1 MQAAGVVSSRKAE
14 KAVPTE
20 ARWLVLFHQIPPN
33 PAYVRVKIGRHLA
46 RVGAVG
52 LKNAVYVLPRSDS
65 ALEDMQWVVREI
77 AEAGGDATLCEAR
90 FIEGLTDDE
99 VERRFQEARD
109 EEYGK
114 LAREIR
120 DLTKTTP
127 KRVKI
132 EDDGRR
138 KLEADLARLERRF
151 EEIVAIDFFHAPGN
165 QAVQGLLRALRDRLD
180 DEVEAVPSSDDVD
193 PKERFRGRVW
203 VTRTGVHVDR
213 IASAWLVRRFIDAE
227 ARFKFVAPK
236 GYRPESGEL
245 RFDMFEAEFTHEGDR
260 CTFEVLMERFAIREP
275 GIRALA
281 EIIHDIDLKDSR
293 FARPET
299 PGVAAAIAGLCAL
312 HRADEVRLEMG
323 FALFDHLKTH
333 FSRRRA

>member
-1 MQAAGVVSSRKAE
+1 
-14 KAVPTE
+14 
-20 ARWLVLFHQIPPN
+20 
-33 PAYVRVKIGRHLA
+33 
-46 RVGAVG
+46 
-52 LKNAVYVLPRSDS
+52 
-65 ALEDMQWVVREI
+65 MQWLVREI
-77 AEAGGDATLCEAR
+77 VEAGGDATLCEAR
-90 FIEGLTDDE
+90 FVEGLTDDE
-99 VERRFQEARD
+99 VERRFQDARD

-120 DLTKTTP
+120 DLTKATP

-132 EDDGRR
+132 NDDGRR
-138 KLEADLARLERRF
+138 KLETDLARLERRF
-151 EEIVAIDFFHAPGN
+151 EEIGAIDFFHAPGN

-180 DEVEAVPSSDDVD
+180 DEVEALPFVDDVD
-193 PKERFRGRVW
+193 SKEQYLGRVW

-213 IASAWLVRRFIDAE
+213 IASAWLARRFIDPE

-236 GYRPESGEL
+236 GYRPEPGEL

-260 CTFEVLMERFAIREP
+260 CTFEVLVERFGIREP

-281 EIIHDIDLKDSR
+281 EIIHDIDLKDSK
-293 FARPET
+293 FTRPET
-299 PGVAAAIAGLCAL
+299 PGVAAAIAGLCAQ

>member
-1 MQAAGVVSSRKAE
+1 MQPIGSVELRAGENSRSAE
-14 KAVPTE
+14 S
-20 ARWLVLFHQIPPN
+20 RWLVLFHQIPPN

-52 LKNAVYVLPRSDS
+52 LKNAVYVLPRSEG
-65 ALEDMQWVVREI
+65 ALEDLQWVVREI
-77 AEAGGDATLCEAR
+77 VESGGDATLCEAR
-90 FIEGLTDDE
+90 FIEGLSDDE

-114 LAREIR
+114 LARELR
-120 DLTKTTP
+120 DLLKATP
-127 KRVKI
+127 KRVGI

-138 KLEADLARLERRF
+138 KLEADLARFERRF
-151 EEIVAIDFFHAPGN
+151 DEIVTIDFFHAPGN
-165 QAVQGLLRALRDRLD
+165 QAAQGLLRALRDRLGEEAEPAPPPD
-180 DEVEAVPSSDDVD
+180 DEDLR
-193 PKERFRGRVW
+193 ERYRGRSW

-213 IASAWLVRRFIDAE
+213 IASAWLVRRFIDE
-227 ARFKFVAPK
+227 GARFKFVAPK
-236 GYRPESGEL
+236 GYKPEPGEL

-260 CTFEVLMERFAIREP
+260 CTFEVLVERFSIREP

-281 EIIHDIDLKDSR
+281 EIIHDIDLKDSK

-299 PGVAAAIAGLCAL
+299 AGVAAAIAGLCAQ
-312 HRADEVRLEMG
+312 HRPDEVRLEHG
-323 FALFDHLKTH
+323 FALLDHLKTH